1 MFVID
6 DIGDL
11 VKIFKIIMV
20 LVLSISWV
28 SQAMQQEQAEQERML
43 RKNSM
48 LLHATTHNDFQQ
60 MLDAGA
66 DINGQTVYGDDSVL
80 CCAID
85 RNKEHLIQMLLDAG
99 ANPNKQ
105 NGGIPLHR
113 AICNNNIV
121 QMLLDAGADVNVQD
135 RFGKTALLKAVR
147 DDRRSVVS
155 QLLEQGA
162 DVNLHDYSG
171 DSALS
176 LSLFI
181 KSSSWA
187 CDDTYEDIFDML
199 IGAGA
204 DVNYAD
210 LCGITPLYSAV
221 HSQSE
226 NRAFRLLAAGADVN
240 HRYED
245 GLTIF
250 FAAVYNTNTSLVKL
264 LLNWNDIIADWRNSD
279 EDIDFL
285 IPLDIK
291 TVQDTL
297 DMIQENRFNFRIDI
311 YRKCLE
317 LQPSLQ
323 EYIDIRNAEQ
333 AAVDVIDIA
342 THARIARDIP
352 EVVMSQVYE
361 YLAPRSNI
369 ETKHQ
374 VENSINWF
382 RQYQR
387 NRMQNPSSAAFDI
400 DAAVL

>member
-1 MFVID
+1 
-6 DIGDL
+6 
-11 VKIFKIIMV
+11 MV

-28 SQAMQQEQAEQERML
+28 SQAMQPEQAEQERML

-48 LLHATTHNDFQQ
+48 LLHATTQNDFQR

-66 DINGQTVYGDDSVL
+66 DINGQTLHGDDSVL

-85 RNKEHLIQMLLDAG
+85 RNKEHLVQMLLDAG
-99 ANPNKQ
+99 ANLNKQ

-113 AICNNNIV
+113 AICNDNIV

-135 RFGKTALLKAVR
+135 RFGKTALLKAVSY
-147 DDRRSVVS
+147 DRRSVVS

-162 DVNLHDYSG
+162 DVNRHDKDG
-171 DSALS
+171 NTALS
-176 LSLFI
+176 LSLLR

-187 CDDTYEDIFDML
+187 CDDAYEDIFDML
-199 IGAGA
+199 ISAGA
-204 DVNYAD
+204 DVNYTD
-210 LCGITPLYSAV
+210 QDGITPLYSAV

-226 NRAFRLLAAGADVN
+226 NRAFRLLGKGADVN

-245 GLTIF
+245 GMTIF
-250 FAAVYNTNTSLVKL
+250 FAAVCNTNTSLVKL
-264 LLNWNDIIADWRNSD
+264 LLNWNDMIADWRNND
-279 EDIDFL
+279 EDIDNL
-285 IPLDIK
+285 IPLHIK

-297 DMIQENRFNFRIDI
+297 DIIQENRFDFGIDM

-317 LQPSLQ
+317 IKPLLQ
-323 EYIDIRNAEQ
+323 EYIDTKNAEQ

-342 THARIARDIP
+342 IHARIARDIP
-352 EVVMSQVYE
+352 EVIMSQVYE

-369 ETKHQ
+369 VTKHQ
-374 VENSINWF
+374 VENSMNWF
-382 RQYQR
+382 RQHQI
-387 NRMQNPSSAAFDI
+387 NRMQNPSSAAFDT